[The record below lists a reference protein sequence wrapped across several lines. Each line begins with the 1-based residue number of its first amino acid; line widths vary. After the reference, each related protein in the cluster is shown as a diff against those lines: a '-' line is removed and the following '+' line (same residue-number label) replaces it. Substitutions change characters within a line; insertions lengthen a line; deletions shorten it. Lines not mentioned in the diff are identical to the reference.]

1 MNWKAIARSA
11 IGTSHQKQ
19 EMPCQDYGGYKIID
33 EIIIGAVADGAG
45 SAKYADIGAKLAVKI
60 VLEAFTKEDI
70 SNIIETLHP
79 ETSETNK
86 LPNWIWKSLTSLGT
100 IERNGTSSVA
110 IHQPQSLSELDISQL
125 FTKTVQKVRAAL
137 AEQAAENNYSANDL
151 ACTLLVFIATP
162 HWVAAMQ
169 IGDGFIVLRCQEEE
183 AQLLFPPDKGEYI
196 NETTFVT
203 SANAL
208 EAMRVYVKTGNP
220 EFICA
225 STDGL
230 ERLAIRMSDWTPFA
244 PFFQPLEEYLRETS
258 NPEQKDEY
266 LMSFLESDRL
276 NARTDDDKTL
286 LLCLYDSSSHS
297 R

>member
-1 MNWKAIARSA
+1 MTWKAIARSA

-19 EMPCQDYGGYKIID
+19 QMPCQDYGGYKILND
-33 EIIIGAVADGAG
+33 VIIGAVADGAG
-45 SAKYADIGAKLAVKI
+45 SAKYADIGAKLAAKSI
-60 VLEAFTKEDI
+60 LEAFTKEDI
-70 SNIIETLHP
+70 SNITETLHSESG
-79 ETSETNK
+79 ETKNE
-86 LPNWIWKSLTSLGT
+86 PNWVWKSLTSFAMAD
-100 IERNGTSSVA
+100 RNGTSSVA
-110 IHQPQSLSELDISQL
+110 IHEPQSLSEQEVSQL
-125 FTKTVQKVRAAL
+125 FTNTVQKVRAAL
-137 AEQAAENNYSANDL
+137 EEQATRDGYSVDDL

-162 HWVAAMQ
+162 DWIAAMQ
-169 IGDGFIVLRCQEEE
+169 IGDGFIVLRCQEED

-203 SANAL
+203 STNAL
-208 EAMRVYVKTGNP
+208 EAMRVCFKTGNP

-230 ERLAIRMSDWTPFA
+230 ERLAIRMSDWTPFI

-258 NPEQKDEY
+258 NPEQEDEY

-286 LLCLYDSSSHS
+286 LLCLYDSSSDS